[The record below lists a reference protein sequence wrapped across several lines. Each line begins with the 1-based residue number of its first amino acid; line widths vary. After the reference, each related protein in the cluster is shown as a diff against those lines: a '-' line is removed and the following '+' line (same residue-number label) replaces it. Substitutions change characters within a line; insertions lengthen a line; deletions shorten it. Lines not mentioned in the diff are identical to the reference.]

1 MPRSKSRKP
10 PHHQHHQPSPE
21 KIQSKKNKVVIV
33 AIIFLGLLGIGIAWF
48 ASGNN
53 LLVLALG
60 ALVGGVA
67 GYFFGK
73 QIESSFAKK

>member
-10 PHHQHHQPSPE
+10 HLHKQHHDPSP
-21 KIQSKKNKVVIV
+21 KSQSKKNNVIMV
-33 AIIFLGLLGIGIAWF
+33 SVIFLGLLGIGIAWF
-48 ASGNN
+48 ASGTNF
-53 LLVLALG
+53 LIMALG

>member
-10 PHHQHHQPSPE
+10 HQHQQHHQPVAKGQE
-21 KIQSKKNKVVIV
+21 KKNNVVLV
-33 AIIFLGLLGIGIAWF
+33 AVIFLGLLGIGIAWF
-48 ASGNN
+48 AAGSNFW
-53 LLVLALG
+53 VMALG

-73 QIESSFAKK
+73 QIERSFSKK